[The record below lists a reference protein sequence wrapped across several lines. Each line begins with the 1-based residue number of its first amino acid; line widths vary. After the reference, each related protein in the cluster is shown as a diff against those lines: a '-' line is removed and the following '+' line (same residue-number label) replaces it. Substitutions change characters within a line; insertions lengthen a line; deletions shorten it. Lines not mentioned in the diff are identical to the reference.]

1 MIITGKALKVERKHT
16 TSPCGFDGLAGY
28 KATDGKYGSDAVL
41 SFMPKTHK
49 VQAKITSLEIEGKQA
64 IVLKHIPSKYI
75 DGMWT
80 FFIKYQE

>member
-1 MIITGKALKVERKHT
+1 MIQGKAIKVERKHT

-28 KATDGKYGSDAVL
+28 KPTEGKYGSDAVL

-49 VQAKITSLEIEGKQA
+49 VELKVTSLNVEGREA
-64 IVLKHIPSKYI
+64 TILKYVPSKYI
-75 DGMWT
+75 SGMWT